1 MYKADKKKLKLR
13 IMEYTLHSSLML
25 YNKAKKFR
33 AITADIQKRNRE
45 AKKYYY
51 NINIYRR

>member
-1 MYKADKKKLKLR
+1 MYKADKKTKAR